1 VFGGST
7 AGEAAAFARFAVAL
21 PRHLRRRT
29 PESVRRA
36 RLLDELAQREQLL
49 CDQLAL
55 GVFDHP
61 TSPYRPLFD
70 HAGIERE
77 DAFALVREHGVDE
90 SLERFF
96 DAGIRI
102 SIEEFKR
109 GGGGVFDSPQL
120 TRHFGGTTGGSSAKA
135 RPLTVDLRLLDSF
148 ADIFWL
154 FDEAFGLSG
163 RPYAVWQPLP
173 PSLAGIFNALTL
185 PLCGGRVDRWFSHD
199 KLSLKASSLRPALLT
214 GISWLGARVA
224 SSGFG
229 FPRHVPADNGVVVA
243 RWLADA
249 VAVGKP
255 GALMCTPSSAVRVCR
270 AALDNGL
277 DISRTLFVFGGEP
290 YTPSKAVI
298 VESVGA
304 RAVSSYGMSEIG
316 AVGIPCGNPEEPDE
330 AHVLTPRVAAI
341 ERPREL
347 PWGAHV
353 RAMYLTSLSPLSPK
367 LMLNVESGDHAVL
380 SDRDCGCPL
389 HKAGLTRHM
398 HSIRSY
404 EKLTSEGMTLFGAA
418 LEELVEQILPARFGG
433 GPNDYQLLEEE
444 EDGQTRVSVLVSP
457 SVGTLAD
464 APVVDAVLAHLRS
477 NNRVDAMMAEVWKGA
492 DTLRVLRIAPH
503 MTGASKVLPLHV
515 ARPR

>member
-36 RLLDELAQREQLL
+36 RLLDELAQREQRL

-55 GVFDHP
+55 GVFDNP

-70 HAGIERE
+70 QAGIERD
-77 DAFALVREHGVDE
+77 DACALVQEHGVDE
-90 SLERFF
+90 ALERFF

-109 GGGGVFDSPQL
+109 GGGAAFDSPKL
-120 TRHFGGTTGGSSAKA
+120 KRHFEGSTGGSSAKA
-135 RPLTVDLRLLDSF
+135 RPLTVDLRLLDSY
-148 ADIFWL
+148 ADLFWL
-154 FDEAFGLSG
+154 IDEAFGLSN

-173 PSLAGIFNALTL
+173 PSIAGISNVLTL

-199 KLSLKASSLRPALLT
+199 RLSLDVASLRPALLT
-214 GISWLGARVA
+214 GISWLGARLA

-229 FPRHVPADNGVVVA
+229 FPRHVAAENAVVVA
-243 RWLADA
+243 RWLAAA
-249 VAVGKP
+249 VAAGKP

-270 AALDNGL
+270 AALDDGL
-277 DISRTLFVFGGEP
+277 DLSRTLFLFGGEP
-290 YTPSKAVI
+290 YTPSKAAI

-304 RAVSSYGMSEIG
+304 RAISWYGMSEIG
-316 AVGIPCGNPEEPDE
+316 AVGVPCGNPAETDE

-341 ERPREL
+341 ERQREL
-347 PWGAHV
+347 PWGATV

-389 HKAGLTRHM
+389 QQAGLTRHL

-457 SVGTLAD
+457 SVGTCED
-464 APVVDAVLAHLRS
+464 AHVVDAVLAHLHG

-515 ARPR
+515 ARSR

>member
-1 VFGGST
+1 MFGGST

-29 PESVRRA
+29 PESVRRT
-36 RLLDELAQREQLL
+36 RLLDELAQREQRL

-55 GVFDHP
+55 GVFDNP

-70 HAGIERE
+70 HAGIERD
-77 DAFALVREHGVDE
+77 DACALVHEHGVDE
-90 SLERFF
+90 ALERFF

-109 GGGGVFDSPQL
+109 DGAAFDTPQL

-154 FDEAFGLSG
+154 FDEAFALSG

-199 KLSLKASSLRPALLT
+199 KLSLQAASLRPALLT

-229 FPRHVPADNGVVVA
+229 FPRHVPADNAVVVA
-243 RWLADA
+243 RWLAGA
-249 VAVGKP
+249 VAAAKP

-270 AALDNGL
+270 AALDHGL
-277 DISRTLFVFGGEP
+277 DISQTLFIFGGEP
-290 YTPSKAVI
+290 YTPSKAAI

-304 RAVSSYGMSEIG
+304 RAVSSYGMTEIG
-316 AVGIPCGNPEEPDE
+316 AVGMPCANPEEPDE
-330 AHVLTPRVAAI
+330 AHLFTPRVAAI

-347 PWGAHV
+347 PWGANV
-353 RAMYLTSLSPLSPK
+353 RALYLTSLSPLSPK

-444 EDGQTRVSVLVSP
+444 EDGRTRVSVLVSP
-457 SVGTLAD
+457 SVGTLQEG
-464 APVVDAVLAHLRS
+464 PVVDAVLAHLHG
-477 NNRVDAMMAEVWKGA
+477 NDRVDAMMAEVWKGA

-515 ARPR
+515 ARTR